1 MLVRDQSCMN
11 EEGNEAA
18 QIALAAM
25 AEQQSTE
32 AALAE
37 QQRAAA
43 GRTAESTRAQKLCD
57 AAAKAKQATMNSE
70 SPAKLA
76 EAYQELAKQAL
87 ASRKE
92 REEKKA
98 ENAASAG
105 VANPGEAAPPASPA
119 DEPPV
124 NQALLAPQHQPVNQA
139 LLASQHQANAAIEYY
154 KPAQPGAETEEEEML
169 DVAGL

>member
-1 MLVRDQSCMN
+1 MRRV

-18 QIALAAM
+18 QIALAALVG
-25 AEQQSTE
+25 QQSTE

-37 QQRAAA
+37 QQRFREDAAA
-43 GRTAESTRAQKLCD
+43 GRTTEFTRAQKLCD
-57 AAAKAKQATMNSE
+57 AAARAKQAMMNSE
-70 SPAKLA
+70 TPAKLA

-124 NQALLAPQHQPVNQA
+124 NQALLA
-139 LLASQHQANAAIEYY
+139 SQHQASAAIEHY
-154 KPAQPGAETEEEEML
+154 KSAQPEAETEEEEML